1 MVTKKTGWM
10 VKVMN
15 IAICDDER
23 NFAKMLKDYISE
35 YAALHNF
42 TNHVELYFSPT
53 QLLQAD
59 LSKYDIV
66 FLDIE
71 MPGIDG
77 IETARRLRQQYDEL
91 FLVFITGWIEYAPDG
106 YRVNAFRYLLKKS
119 LPEDL
124 WLCLD
129 EIQEKLFENTECISL
144 RSKEREVEIPLKNII
159 YFEGTRQ
166 KNVLVYLKHESTPL
180 ECYGKISEMDELL
193 REKGFL
199 RIQKSFLVNMAY
211 IEKIRNYKARLRN
224 GTELKVSER
233 QYQSVNQQY
242 LIWRGHML

>member
-1 MVTKKTGWM
+1 MVTRNTGWM
-10 VKVMN
+10 VKAMN

-23 NFAKMLKDYISE
+23 NFAKRLKGYISE
-35 YAALHNF
+35 YAALHDF
-42 TNHVELYFSPT
+42 TNHVELYFSPV

-59 LSKYDIV
+59 LSTYDVV

-211 IEKIRNYKARLRN
+211 IEKIRNYKARLRT

>member
-1 MVTKKTGWM
+1 MGYFRPTIM
-10 VKVMN
+10 H
-15 IAICDDER
+15 E
-23 NFAKMLKDYISE
+23 E
-35 YAALHNF
+35 P
-42 TNHVELYFSPT
+42 YFSPT

>member
-35 YAALHNF
+35 YAAIHDF

-53 QLLQAD
+53 QLLRAD
-59 LSKYDIV
+59 LSKCDVV

-77 IETARRLRQQYDEL
+77 IETARQLRQQYDEL
-91 FLVFITGWIEYAPDG
+91 LLVFITGWIKYAPDG

-144 RSKEREVEIPLKNII
+144 RNKERELEIPLKNIV

-166 KNVLVYLKHESTPL
+166 KNVLVYLKHELTPI

-193 REKGFL
+193 QEKGFL

>member
-35 YAALHNF
+35 YAAIHDF

-53 QLLQAD
+53 QLLRAD
-59 LSKYDIV
+59 LSKCDVV

-77 IETARRLRQQYDEL
+77 IETARQLRQQYDEL
-91 FLVFITGWIEYAPDG
+91 LLVFITGWIKYAPDG

-144 RSKEREVEIPLKNII
+144 RSKERELEIPLKNIV

-166 KNVLVYLKHESTPL
+166 KNVLVYLKHELTPI
-180 ECYGKISEMDELL
+180 ECYGKISEKDELL
-193 REKGFL
+193 QEKGFL

>member
-1 MVTKKTGWM
+1 
-10 VKVMN
+10 MN

-35 YAALHNF
+35 YAAIHDF

-53 QLLQAD
+53 QLLRAD
-59 LSKYDIV
+59 LSKCDVV

-77 IETARRLRQQYDEL
+77 IETARQLRQQYDEL
-91 FLVFITGWIEYAPDG
+91 LLVFITGWIKYAPDG

-144 RSKEREVEIPLKNII
+144 RSKERELEIPLKNIV

-166 KNVLVYLKHESTPL
+166 KNVLVYLKHELTPI
-180 ECYGKISEMDELL
+180 ECYGKRVFANPKELPC
-193 REKGFL
+193 KYG
-199 RIQKSFLVNMAY
+199 IY
-211 IEKIRNYKARLRN
+211 
-224 GTELKVSER
+224 
-233 QYQSVNQQY
+233 
-242 LIWRGHML
+242 

>member
-10 VKVMN
+10 VKIMN

-35 YAALHNF
+35 YAAPHDF

-77 IETARRLRQQYDEL
+77 IETARQLRQQYDEL
-91 FLVFITGWIEYAPDG
+91 FLVFITGWIKYAPDG
-106 YRVNAFRYLLKKS
+106 YRVNAFRYLLKKN

-124 WLCLD
+124 WVCLD
-129 EIQEKLFENTECISL
+129 EIQEKMFENKECITL
-144 RSKEREVEIPLKNII
+144 RNSERELTLPLKDIV

-166 KNVLVYLKHESTPL
+166 KYVLVYLKNNLEPL
-180 ECYGKISEMDELL
+180 KCYGKISEMDERL

-211 IEKIRNYKARLRN
+211 IEKIRNYKAYLRT
-224 GTELKVSER
+224 GSELKVSER
-233 QYQSVNQQY
+233 QYQLVNHQY
-242 LIWRGHML
+242 LIWRGHIL

>member
-23 NFAKMLKDYISE
+23 NFAKMLKDYIYE
-35 YAALHNF
+35 YAALHDF

-193 REKGFL
+193 QEKGFL

>member
-35 YAALHNF
+35 YAALHDF

-193 REKGFL
+193 QEKGFL

>member
-35 YAALHNF
+35 YAALHDF

-59 LSKYDIV
+59 LSKIRHC

-77 IETARRLRQQYDEL
+77 IETARQLRQQYDEL
-91 FLVFITGWIEYAPDG
+91 LLVFITGWIKYAPDG

-119 LPEDL
+119 LARRFVVML
-124 WLCLD
+124 RR
-129 EIQEKLFENTECISL
+129 NTGKVV
-144 RSKEREVEIPLKNII
+144 RKYRM
-159 YFEGTRQ
+159 YFITKQRTR
-166 KNVLVYLKHESTPL
+166 VGDT
-180 ECYGKISEMDELL
+180 
-193 REKGFL
+193 
-199 RIQKSFLVNMAY
+199 
-211 IEKIRNYKARLRN
+211 
-224 GTELKVSER
+224 T
-233 QYQSVNQQY
+233 
-242 LIWRGHML
+242 

>member
-35 YAALHNF
+35 YAAIHDF

-53 QLLQAD
+53 QLLRAD
-59 LSKYDIV
+59 LSKCDVV

-77 IETARRLRQQYDEL
+77 IETARQLRQQYDEL
-91 FLVFITGWIEYAPDG
+91 LLVFITGWIKYAPDG

-144 RSKEREVEIPLKNII
+144 RSKERELEIPLKNIV

-166 KNVLVYLKHESTPL
+166 KNVLVYLKHELPPI

-193 REKGFL
+193 QEKGFL

>member
-35 YAALHNF
+35 YAAIHDF

-53 QLLQAD
+53 QLLRAD
-59 LSKYDIV
+59 LSKCDVV

>member
-35 YAALHNF
+35 YAALHDF

-124 WLCLD
+124 WLRLD

-193 REKGFL
+193 QEKGFL